1 MSTLMERFVQTNDRT
16 KTVLTTFHGNY
27 SAADLEQQTEFYV
40 KLLRQKNVKGK
51 KVGVLVPHVFS
62 FLSIVMAVN
71 QLGGVVVP
79 LSWQYRN
86 DDLKQILEFLDPHI
100 VFSIKSHGGFPFFQA
115 IEEWASAGEA
125 QTILYQSEDCFRW
138 EEFSIGVAEKPLES
152 SSFDF
157 ICCTSGSTG
166 VPKGM
171 MFRTDDIE
179 SMAQYLKDMPEMRAS
194 DRFFMTAPPTS
205 VIGIAAM
212 SVGFKEGL
220 QIVFPDSFEIP
231 LMVKLMKDTNTN
243 KMLTTPSIM
252 KALYPFMKQMAPEIV
267 ENMEF
272 CGLSGEVVTEEIA
285 VQIPFNDHCRLI
297 GLYGSS
303 EMGGILYCSLREKA
317 EWEVYLGVEYKIEL
331 DGEFLIRTNAGFM
344 GYYKQ
349 PELTSELWT
358 PDGWFLTGD
367 LVRLNENHKLDIIG
381 RKKDVIKKG
390 GQQVVP
396 GEIEKILLQH
406 PNVKQAVVLGAPHSI
421 YGEQVA
427 AFVILHDES
436 GVKELYPYCAEK
448 IARYKVPDIFEIV
461 SDIPTVQGKT
471 DKITL
476 LKQFLSKKG
485 DSR

>member
-1 MSTLMERFVQTNDRT
+1 MSTLMERLVQTQDRT
-16 KTVLTTFHGNY
+16 KAVLTTFYGNY
-27 SAADLEQQTEFYV
+27 SAADLEQQTEFYLN
-40 KLLRQKNVKGK
+40 LLRKKNIKGK
-51 KVGVLVPHVFS
+51 KIGVLVPPVFS
-62 FLSIVMAVN
+62 YLSLIMAVN
-71 QLGGVVVP
+71 QLGGIVVP
-79 LSWQYRN
+79 LSWQFRN
-86 DDLKQILEFLDPHI
+86 DDLKQILRFLDPHI
-100 VFSIKSHGGFPFFQA
+100 VFSITNHGGFPFSQA
-115 IEEWASAGEA
+115 VQEWANTSE
-125 QTILYQSEDCFRW
+125 THTTLYQSEDCIQW
-138 EEFSIGVAEKPLES
+138 DEHSVGVAEKPLEHS
-152 SSFDF
+152 SIDF

-171 MFRTDDIE
+171 MFKTEDIE
-179 SMAQYLKDMPEMRAS
+179 IMAQYLRDMPDMRAS

-243 KMLTTPSIM
+243 KMLTTPSIL
-252 KALYPFMKQMAPEIV
+252 KALYPFMKQMAPNIV
-267 ENMEF
+267 ESLEF

-285 VQIPFNDHCRLI
+285 VQIPLNPHCRLI

-303 EMGGILYCSLREKA
+303 EMGGILYSNLREKA
-317 EWEVYLGVEYKIEL
+317 EWSVYRGVEYRIEQ
-331 DGEFLIRTNAGFM
+331 DGEFLIRTMAGFM

-349 PELTSELWT
+349 PGLTSELWT
-358 PDGWFLTGD
+358 SDGWFRTGD
-367 LVRLNENHKLDIIG
+367 LVRMNDNYKLEIIG

-396 GEIEKILLQH
+396 GEIEKILVQH

-421 YGEQVA
+421 YGEQVV

-436 GVKELYPYCAEK
+436 RVKELYPFCAER
-448 IARYKVPDIFEIV
+448 IARFKVPDTFEIV
-461 SDIPTVQGKT
+461 SDIPIVQGKT

-485 DSR
+485 